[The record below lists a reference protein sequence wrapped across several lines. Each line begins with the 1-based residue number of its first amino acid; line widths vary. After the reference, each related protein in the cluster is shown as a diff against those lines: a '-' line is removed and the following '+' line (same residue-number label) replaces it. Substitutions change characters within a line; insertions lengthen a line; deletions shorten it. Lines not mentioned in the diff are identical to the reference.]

1 MFMDFNTTVIFLFI
15 MLIFWQVIMW
25 KKIKLKKWQDLSLGV
40 IMMGLAGWL
49 AYLTFLS

>member
-1 MFMDFNTTVIFLFI
+1 MDFKTTSTLILI

-40 IMMGLAGWL
+40 VMMGLAGWL
-49 AYLTFLS
+49 VYLTFLS